1 MYFLKN
7 WTIKSIDNQK
17 NSAKIYDVSV
27 ILISL
32 NNVYEL
38 NFLHQPKNLIWGL
51 KYRNCSAAVAI
62 KIGIQ
67 KRLEKS
73 ERDTHGP
80 QKSRRIACY
89 FMQ

>member
-1 MYFLKN
+1 MCP
-7 WTIKSIDNQK
+7 D
-17 NSAKIYDVSV
+17 
-27 ILISL
+27 
-32 NNVYEL
+32 EL
-38 NFLHQPKNLIWGL
+38 NFQNQPKNLIQGL
-51 KYRNCSAAVAI
+51 IYRNCSPAAVAI